1 MDAAR
6 NQSSY
11 SYKKSYNKKDWKKPE
26 MKQISKW
33 FFAFLL
39 PTKFVVF
46 QSSGWRGKL
55 SWTSSQLAIGSPL
68 PNADLNSEDCVSK
81 RFSSA
86 IFRNAKTLWNCL
98 LNTSGLN
105 ISTRHQTV
113 SGKKSSFLRRR
124 LLYNEHSCSVWNLK
138 CNYKLSTP

>member
-1 MDAAR
+1 MQR
-6 NQSSY
+6 VTNLHIVT
-11 SYKKSYNKKDWKKPE
+11 KKVITKRIEKNLKW
-26 MKQISKW
+26 SKLASG

-138 CNYKLSTP
+138 YNYKLSTP

>member
-11 SYKKSYNKKDWKKPE
+11 SYKKSYNKKDWKKTE
-26 MKQISKW
+26 MKQIIKW
-33 FFAFLL
+33 FFCLFVADKVCCFPIFRLARKAVLNFLL
-39 PTKFVVF
+39 VGNWF
-46 QSSGWRGKL
+46 
-55 SWTSSQLAIGSPL
+55 AIAKCRPEF
-68 PNADLNSEDCVSK
+68 EDCVNK

-98 LNTSGLN
+98 PNTSGLN
-105 ISTRHQTV
+105 ISTTHQTV

-138 CNYKLSTP
+138 YNYKLSTT